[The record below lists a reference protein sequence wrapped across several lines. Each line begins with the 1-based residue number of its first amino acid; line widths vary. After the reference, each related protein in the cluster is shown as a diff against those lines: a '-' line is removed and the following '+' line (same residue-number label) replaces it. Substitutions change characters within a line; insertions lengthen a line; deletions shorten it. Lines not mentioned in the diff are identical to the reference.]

1 MKKFTSSDAV
11 EVLQTDFRNPQQ
23 FSNTYNNWASGKTK
37 GTIPQVR
44 FTPDPS
50 TKMIMSSAVYFKGG
64 WIYKFNPAT
73 KGEFFTGNGERKA
86 VPMMTLRK
94 KLPYGNIRKMAEW
107 ISIPYN
113 SSDSMIVILPK
124 PDLSLDN
131 FINRFSEEDMDLIM
145 ASLGNDNY
153 ANVNLTMPK
162 FKIDS
167 VTSLVKPMQG
177 MGIHRAFSE
186 NSEITKLTTNR
197 EPLQVSNAVQQ
208 ASMEVNEEGSIA
220 SSLTSFSVVALSYS
234 PPVSDVELIVNRPF
248 IAIIC
253 DRNRNFPY
261 FIAKVSSP

>member
-1 MKKFTSSDAV
+1 MLSA
-11 EVLQTDFRNPQQ
+11 DFRNPQQ
-23 FSNTYNNWASGKTK
+23 FSNTYNAWARRNTK
-37 GTIPQVR
+37 GTIPQVN
-44 FTPDPS
+44 FNPDPS
-50 TKMIMSSAVYFKGG
+50 TKMIMSSAAYFKGG

-73 KGEFFTGNGERKA
+73 RGEFSTQNGPKA

-94 KLPYGNIRKMAEW
+94 KLPYGIVGNMAEW

-124 PDLSLDN
+124 HDVSLDN
-131 FINRFSEEDMDLIM
+131 FIQQFNKNDMDHILD
-145 ASLGNDNY
+145 SFGSDSY

-167 VTSLVKPMQG
+167 ISSLVKPLQK
-177 MGIHRAFSE
+177 MGIKRAFSE
-186 NSEITKLTTNR
+186 NSEINQLTSNR
-197 EPLQVSNAVQQ
+197 EPLQISSATQQ

-234 PPVSDVELIVNRPF
+234 PPVPDVEFLVNRPF

>member
-1 MKKFTSSDAV
+1 M
-11 EVLQTDFRNPQQ
+11 QTDFRRPQQ
-23 FSNTYNNWASGKTK
+23 FSDAYNRWASQKTK

-50 TKMIMSSAVYFKGG
+50 TKMVMSSAVYFKGG

-73 KGEFFTGNGERKA
+73 KGEFFTESGPKSC
-86 VPMMTLRK
+86 PMMTLRK
-94 KLPYGNIRKMAEW
+94 KLPYGTVGNMADW

-124 PDLSLDN
+124 QNVPLET
-131 FINRFSEEDMDLIM
+131 FIKRFNKNDMNNIM
-145 ASLGNDNY
+145 DSLGGDNY

-167 VTSLVKPMQG
+167 TASLVKPLQE
-177 MGIHRAFSE
+177 MGINRAFSE
-186 NSEITKLTTNR
+186 NSEITKLTTNNQ
-197 EPLQVSNAVQQ
+197 PLQISNAVQQ

-234 PPVSDVELIVNRPF
+234 PPVSDVEFLVNRPF

-253 DRNRNFPY
+253 DRFKSFPY